1 MITVINYGLGNI
13 NAIKR
18 VYNNLNIPVKIATK
32 VNDLENSEKYILPG
46 VGAFDYAMQKL
57 NESGLKDV
65 LSDKIIND
73 KKHILGICVGMQIM
87 AKSSD
92 EGNLPGLGWLDAKV
106 KKLDNINDGKLSI
119 PHMGWNNI
127 IPNKTSSILNGLN
140 TKSNFYFLHSYY
152 LETHLSDIIIAKANY
167 GSDFICAVNQKNIF
181 GVQFHPEKSHN
192 QGIELLK
199 NFSDL

>member
-18 VYNNLNIPVKIATK
+18 VYNNLNIPVKIATN

-57 NESGLKDV
+57 EESGLIDI
-65 LSDKIIND
+65 LNHKIINE
-73 KKHILGICVGMQIM
+73 KKFILGICVGMQIM

-92 EGNLPGLGWLDAKV
+92 EGKLPGLGWLDAKV
-106 KKLDNINDGKLSI
+106 KKLDDINDDGLSI

-127 IPNKTSSILNGLN
+127 IPNKTSPILNGLN
-140 TKSNFYFLHSYY
+140 AKSKFYFLHSYY
-152 LETHLSDIIIAKANY
+152 LETHVCDIIIA
-167 GSDFICAVNQKNIF
+167 
-181 GVQFHPEKSHN
+181 
-192 QGIELLK
+192 
-199 NFSDL
+199 

>member
-18 VYNNLNIPVKIATK
+18 VYNNLNIPVKIATN

-57 NESGLKDV
+57 EESGLIDI
-65 LSDKIIND
+65 LNHKIINE
-73 KKHILGICVGMQIM
+73 KKFILGICVGMQIM

-92 EGNLPGLGWLDAKV
+92 EGKLPGLGWLDAKV
-106 KKLDNINDGKLSI
+106 KKLDDINDDGLSI

-127 IPNKTSSILNGLN
+127 IPNKKSPILNGLN
-140 TKSNFYFLHSYY
+140 AKSKFYFLHSYY
-152 LETHLSDIIIAKANY
+152 LETHVCDIIIAKANY
-167 GSDFICAVNQKNIF
+167 GSDFVCSVNQNNIF

-192 QGIELLK
+192 QGVELLK
-199 NFSDL
+199 NFAEL

>member
-46 VGAFDYAMQKL
+46 VGAYNYAMEKL
-57 NESGLKDV
+57 NKSGFKDV
-65 LSDKIIND
+65 LNDKIINEG
-73 KKHILGICVGMQIM
+73 KYILGICVGMQIM

-92 EGNLPGLGWLDAKV
+92 EGNLPGLGWLDAEV
-106 KKLDNINDGKLSI
+106 KKFDSINNDRLSI

-127 IPNKTSSILNGLN
+127 IPNKTSPILKGLN
-140 TKSNFYFLHSYY
+140 SKSIFYFLHSYY
-152 LETHLSDIIIAKANY
+152 FKTSFSDIIIAKTNY
-167 GSDFICAVNQKNIF
+167 GNDFICAVNHKNIF

-192 QGIELLK
+192 QGIHLLK
-199 NFSDL
+199 NFAEL

>member
-18 VYNNLNIPVKIATK
+18 VYNNLNIPVKIATN

-57 NESGLKDV
+57 EESGLIDI
-65 LSDKIIND
+65 LNHKIINE
-73 KKHILGICVGMQIM
+73 KKFILGICVGMQIM

-92 EGNLPGLGWLDAKV
+92 EGKLPGLGWLDAKV
-106 KKLDNINDGKLSI
+106 KKLDDINDDGLSI

-127 IPNKTSSILNGLN
+127 IPNKTSPILNGLN
-140 TKSNFYFLHSYY
+140 AKSKFYFLHSYY
-152 LETHLSDIIIAKANY
+152 LETHVCDIIIAKANY
-167 GSDFICAVNQKNIF
+167 GSDFVCSVNQNNIF

-192 QGIELLK
+192 QGVELLK
-199 NFSDL
+199 NFAEL

>member
-18 VYNNLNIPVKIATK
+18 VYNNLNVPVKIATN
-32 VNDLENSEKYILPG
+32 VNDLENSQKYILPG

-57 NESGLKDV
+57 EESGLKDI
-65 LSDKIIND
+65 LNHKIINE
-73 KKHILGICVGMQIM
+73 KKYILGICVGMQIM

-92 EGNLPGLGWLDAKV
+92 EGKLSGLGWLEADV
-106 KKLDNINDGKLSI
+106 KKLDDINDGGLSI

-127 IPNKTSSILNGLN
+127 IPNKRSPILNGLN
-140 TKSNFYFLHSYY
+140 SKSRFYFLHSYY
-152 LETHLSDIIIAKANY
+152 LETHFSDIIIAKANY
-167 GSDFICAVNQKNIF
+167 GNDFICAINQNNIY

-199 NFSDL
+199 NFAEL